1 MRFRELLAR
10 VAPWSWVA
18 ALVFWGVAIWI
29 WVDRFLGLLVV
40 HSKGW
45 LFDWH
50 VYAAAA
56 KDLVQGDAA
65 LAVAL
70 NASLEKAR

>member
-1 MRFRELLAR
+1 MF
-10 VAPWSWVA
+10 
-18 ALVFWGVAIWI
+18 AIWI
-29 WVDRFLGLLVV
+29 WVDRFLSLLVA

-56 KDLVQGDAA
+56 KDLVQGELYRVPLVSAFPIPVTGFNYPPGSA
-65 LAVAL
+65 LTAIPFR
-70 NASLEKAR
+70 S